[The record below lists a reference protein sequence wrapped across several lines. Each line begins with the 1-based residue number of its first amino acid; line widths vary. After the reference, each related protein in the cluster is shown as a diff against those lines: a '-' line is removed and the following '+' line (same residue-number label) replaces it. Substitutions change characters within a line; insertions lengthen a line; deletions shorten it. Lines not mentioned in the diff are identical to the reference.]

1 MRADR
6 LLSII
11 LLLQTRG
18 KMTAKAL
25 GEELEV
31 SRRTILRDI
40 NALSFSGVPVYSE
53 GGHGGGIA
61 LAEAYRTT
69 LTGLNTLEVQSLFV
83 AHNNEA
89 LRDVGLGDAGER
101 LLLKL
106 LAALPKTHHSTADHI
121 RQRLMIDPTWWWH
134 EILISP
140 FWEEIQ
146 RAVYEDRMIKAQY
159 ENSDGKIAERTL
171 APYSLICKS
180 SVWYLLAERGGE
192 LRTYRVNRF
201 HSVQLLVGSFTRRP
215 DFDLPTY
222 WRAHIQNMENFSS
235 GYHCTLRVHP
245 ERISFIKTLMPGRWE
260 MVADAED
267 KGWKTISLSMDSDL
281 QAKMLV
287 FGLSGFVEI
296 LEPGELKKAV
306 AAQARDILEQL
317 VL

>member
-18 KMTAKAL
+18 KMTARAL
-25 GEELEV
+25 AEELEV

-61 LAEAYRTT
+61 LAEEYRTT

-83 AHNNEA
+83 SSNNEA
-89 LRDVGLGDAGER
+89 LRDVGLGDAEER

-106 LAALPKTHHSTADHI
+106 LAALPNKHHSTADHI

-134 EILISP
+134 DASISP
-140 FWEEIQ
+140 FWDDIQ
-146 RAVYEDRMIKAQY
+146 KAVYEDRMIKAQY
-159 ENSDGKIAERTL
+159 ENFDGEIGERIL

-180 SVWYLLAERGGE
+180 SVWYLLAERDGE

-201 HSVQLLVGSFTRRP
+201 HSVQLIDGSFKRRP

-222 WRAHIQNMENFSS
+222 WRTHTQNLEKFSS
-235 GYHCTLRVHP
+235 GYHCILRVHP
-245 ERISFIKTLMPGRWE
+245 DRISFIKTLMPGRWE
-260 MVADAED
+260 MVDDAED
-267 KGWKTISLSMDSDL
+267 KRWKIISLSMDSDL

-287 FGLSGFVEI
+287 FGLPGFVEI

-306 AAQARDILEQL
+306 AAQAREILEQL
-317 VL
+317 AL

>member
-40 NALSFSGVPVYSE
+40 DALSFSGVPIYSE
-53 GGHGGGIA
+53 GGHGGGIS
-61 LAEAYRTT
+61 LAEEYRTT

-89 LRDVGLGDAGER
+89 LRDVGLDDAGER

-106 LAALPKTHHSTADHI
+106 LAALPQTHHSTADHI

-134 EILISP
+134 ETSISP

-146 RAVYEDRMIKAQY
+146 RAVYEDRLIKAQY
-159 ENSDGKIAERTL
+159 ENSDGDINERTL

-180 SVWYLLAERGGE
+180 SVWYLLAERDGE

-201 HSVQLLVGSFTRRP
+201 HSVQLLEVSFTRPP
-215 DFDLPTY
+215 DFDLPAY
-222 WRAHIQNMENFSS
+222 WRAHTQNPEKFSS

-245 ERISFIKTLMPGRWE
+245 DRIAFIKTLMPGRWE
-260 MVADAED
+260 MDADAGD
-267 KGWKTISLSMDSDL
+267 GGWKTISLSMDSDL
-281 QAKMLV
+281 QAKMLI

-296 LEPGELKKAV
+296 LEPCELKKAV

-317 VL
+317 AL